1 MVYLHS
7 APDIGV
13 FQGKREE
20 DWEKFKTKILSHF
33 KATGQSDE
41 MAADQFSR
49 YLDGPAYQYWDN
61 LSDHTKT
68 RLTSVLRSFDNRYAD
83 EVRQDH
89 FQYLFDTAKYKGYED
104 ESMDDFAAR
113 LQSLANKGY
122 PDYIGPDG
130 ARVSRKETR
139 RIHVRGKFWEC
150 MSPDLREQ
158 MYIFFQTREAPIK
171 EQLAYARVLQAAK
184 RQNRKE
190 EQSYETVNSAQ
201 STDPAIPRLM
211 WNQLTEVI
219 NTQSKQINEMRNM
232 LEWQKAAGGT
242 VGQRPPPTEQEKQE
256 LERERQRRVARET
269 SDEPGLTKPSQ
280 LERDA
285 TRSKFDITKVKCH
298 NCGEKGHMKR
308 ECPQPPKARRENR
321 QDRTGQ
327 GTART
332 GVRTT

>member
-1 MVYLHS
+1 MKRNSDRQPVTPPPQAPAPAAPAAPATPVVQAVQPAQNAYPPMVYLHS

-158 MYIFFQTREAPIK
+158 MYIFFP
-171 EQLAYARVLQAAK
+171 
-184 RQNRKE
+184 
-190 EQSYETVNSAQ
+190 
-201 STDPAIPRLM
+201 DP
-211 WNQLTEVI
+211 
-219 NTQSKQINEMRNM
+219 
-232 LEWQKAAGGT
+232 
-242 VGQRPPPTEQEKQE
+242 
-256 LERERQRRVARET
+256 
-269 SDEPGLTKPSQ
+269 
-280 LERDA
+280 
-285 TRSKFDITKVKCH
+285 RSPH
-298 NCGEKGHMKR
+298 
-308 ECPQPPKARRENR
+308 
-321 QDRTGQ
+321 Q
-327 GTART
+327 GTT
-332 GVRTT
+332 GLRQGTPGSQAPEPQGGAILRDRQQRAEH